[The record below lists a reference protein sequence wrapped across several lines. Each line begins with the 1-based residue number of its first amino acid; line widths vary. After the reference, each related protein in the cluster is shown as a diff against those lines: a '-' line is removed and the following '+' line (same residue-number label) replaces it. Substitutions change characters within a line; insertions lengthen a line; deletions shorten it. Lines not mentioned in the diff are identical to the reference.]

1 MGSNAASLSGIIA
14 LLATILAGIAQALWN
29 RREARARVA
38 AEAAAA
44 EALRQREAAA
54 AEELRQREEK
64 AAEERRQRER
74 QDREAERQR
83 AEKEREEREDRETIS
98 RRLGALETARGE
110 HHSELIDLRA
120 ELRSLSAGQAR
131 LEEKTSQILDA
142 VLDGTRRRRR

>member
-1 MGSNAASLSGIIA
+1 MSPAIPGLIGLVISA
-14 LLATILAGIAQALWN
+14 ILAVVGIVMRSRDEKA
-29 RREARARVA
+29 REARQAKRIL
-38 AEAAAA
+38 E
-44 EALRQREAAA
+44 
-54 AEELRQREEK
+54 
-64 AAEERRQRER
+64 AEERASAE
-74 QDREAERQR
+74 REAERQR
-83 AEKEREEREDRETIS
+83 AEREREAREDREEIS